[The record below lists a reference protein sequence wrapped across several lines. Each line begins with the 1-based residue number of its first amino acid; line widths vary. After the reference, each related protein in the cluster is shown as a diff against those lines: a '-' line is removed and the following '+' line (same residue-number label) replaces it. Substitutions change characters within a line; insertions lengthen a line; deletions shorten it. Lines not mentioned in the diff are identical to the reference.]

1 MKKQLKALA
10 ASVSALCIA
19 ASLCTSLTASAITL
33 YPKTVMTKSSYMWN
47 SYRNSTIKLEYCTSK
62 TDYQD
67 YLYEPGRNIRAV
79 STSSAPGHTV
89 NVNYND
95 NLGAYTGSYD
105 YWQASQCGL
114 YNVEKAYDFFD
125 NLGYT
130 PTGLYVA
137 INDHATYMP
146 GGNGGERE
154 NAWAL
159 GNTLFFGLGSSD
171 QSQESAVK
179 FLGSATDVVTHEYGH
194 LVTQAAF
201 GWDNYSQLSREAAAL
216 SEAYSDI
223 FAELADENND
233 WKVGATVFTKN
244 GVTKPAGYYS
254 YRDIANPANTH
265 NPKTPGATYYTDY
278 SQWQAAVAA
287 NPYASNLD
295 AAGSTVISHVAYT
308 MAQSSYFVNNKELL
322 AKIWLVSLSKYN
334 TTDTAN
340 ITFSD
345 CRAAFLAAANEVMSQ
360 TGDPYYPS
368 KVLHIITA
376 FNAAGVY

>member
-1 MKKQLKALA
+1 
-10 ASVSALCIA
+10 
-19 ASLCTSLTASAITL
+19 
-33 YPKTVMTKSSYMWN
+33 
-47 SYRNSTIKLEYCTSK
+47 
-62 TDYQD
+62 
-67 YLYEPGRNIRAV
+67 
-79 STSSAPGHTV
+79 
-89 NVNYND
+89 
-95 NLGAYTGSYD
+95 
-105 YWQASQCGL
+105 
-114 YNVEKAYDFFD
+114 
-125 NLGYT
+125 
-130 PTGLYVA
+130 
-137 INDHATYMP
+137 MP

-159 GNTLFFGLGSSD
+159 GDTLFFGLGSSD

-254 YRDIANPANTH
+254 FRDIANPANTH

-278 SQWQAAVAA
+278 SQWQAAAAA